1 MKIRKN
7 LPIEFK
13 LTAWR
18 CRVVVL
24 KAALKEESM
33 VAMEI
38 CRRLRLT
45 GGSFAVFCLSPVAS
59 YRYYELVS
67 QVHFQRLQ

>member
-7 LPIEFK
+7 LPIEIK

-38 CRRLRLT
+38 CRRLT

-59 YRYYELVS
+59 Y
-67 QVHFQRLQ
+67 

>member
-38 CRRLRLT
+38 CRRLR
-45 GGSFAVFCLSPVAS
+45 
-59 YRYYELVS
+59 
-67 QVHFQRLQ
+67 